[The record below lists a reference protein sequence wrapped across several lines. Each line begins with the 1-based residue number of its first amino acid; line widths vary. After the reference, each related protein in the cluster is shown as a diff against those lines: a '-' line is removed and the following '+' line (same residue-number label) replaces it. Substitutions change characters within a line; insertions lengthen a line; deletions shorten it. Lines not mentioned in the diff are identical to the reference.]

1 MTQLPRLAALRHNN
15 FRLLWGG
22 QMVSNIGSQMQI
34 FAINWH
40 VYELLQ
46 NRVYSFVL
54 LNQHFTLNEQVLGLG
69 TLGAVRILPIFLF
82 ALLGGLLADRHD
94 RRLLIIW
101 AQILAGLSTLML
113 TILTFSGHITVPL
126 LYMFTAINVAISAF
140 DEPAQTALYPELVPL
155 EHLPNAATLYSLL
168 WNAGT
173 ITGPALAG
181 LLIASTSLGVVYLI
195 NTLSFMVA
203 LLAVIFIRHQAVG
216 PQSLRLSRFT
226 TSETPTGNLKDC
238 GPTAQ
243 GQADKQEVQEEL
255 LQMNWRN
262 IAEGF
267 RFVWGTRLIRGAMF
281 LDCAATFFAS
291 ARTMLPFVAGQMLH
305 VGVQGYGLLAI
316 AQPIGSFSAGLIMAL
331 KKRLDK
337 QGPLLI
343 GGALLYGLAT
353 AFFGLSTSFVLSAIL
368 FCLTGVGDML
378 STVVRANI
386 RQQWTP
392 DALRGRMNGV
402 QMIVAFGGPQMGE
415 LEAGIVA
422 SLIGVPLTIFT
433 GGIITVLII
442 GWFAWSYPELRT
454 YSTYDAKMDL

>member
-1 MTQLPRLAALRHNN
+1 VSQPPRLAALRHNN

-34 FAINWH
+34 FTINWH

-46 NRVYSFVL
+46 NRVYSFAL
-54 LNQHFTLNEQVLGLG
+54 LNWHLTFNAQVLGLG
-69 TLGAVRILPIFLF
+69 MLGAVRILPIFLF
-82 ALLGGLLADRHD
+82 AMFGGLLADRHD

-101 AQILAGLSTLML
+101 AQVLAGLSTLLL
-113 TILTFSGHITVPL
+113 TILTFSGYITVPL
-126 LYMFTAINVAISAF
+126 LYIFTAINVAISAF

-168 WNAGT
+168 WDTGT

-181 LLIASTSLGVVYLI
+181 LLIASTSLGVVYLL
-195 NTLSFMVA
+195 NTLSFIVA
-203 LLAVIFIRHQAVG
+203 LLAVIFISHRRPVDK
-216 PQSLRLSRFT
+216 R
-226 TSETPTGNLKDC
+226 ET
-238 GPTAQ
+238 
-243 GQADKQEVQEEL
+243 QEAL
-255 LQMNWRN
+255 LQMNWHN
-262 IAEGF
+262 VVEGF

-305 VGVQGYGLLAI
+305 VGVRGYSLLAI
-316 AQPIGSFSAGLIMAL
+316 AQPIGSFSTGIILAL
-331 KKRLDK
+331 QKRLHR

-353 AFFGLSTSFVLSAIL
+353 AFFGLSTSFMLSAIL
-368 FCLTGVGDML
+368 FGLTGVGDML
-378 STVVRANI
+378 STVVRSNI

-422 SLIGVPLTIFT
+422 ALIGVPLTIFT
-433 GGIITVLII
+433 GGIITVFII
-442 GWFAWSYPELRT
+442 GWFAWRYPELRKYNT
-454 YSTYDAKMDL
+454 YNEAISLPHSAETNYAD

>member
-1 MTQLPRLAALRHNN
+1 VSQPPRLAALRHNN

-34 FAINWH
+34 FTINWH

-46 NRVYSFVL
+46 NRVYSFAL
-54 LNQHFTLNEQVLGLG
+54 LNWHLTFNAQVLGLG
-69 TLGAVRILPIFLF
+69 MLGAVRILPIFLF
-82 ALLGGLLADRHD
+82 AMFGGLLADRHD

-101 AQILAGLSTLML
+101 AQVLAGLSTLLL
-113 TILTFSGHITVPL
+113 TILTFSGYITVPL
-126 LYMFTAINVAISAF
+126 LYIFTAINVAISAF

-168 WNAGT
+168 WDTGT

-181 LLIASTSLGVVYLI
+181 LLIASTSLGVVYLL
-195 NTLSFMVA
+195 NTLSFIVA
-203 LLAVIFIRHQAVG
+203 LLAVIFISHRRPVDK
-216 PQSLRLSRFT
+216 R
-226 TSETPTGNLKDC
+226 ET
-238 GPTAQ
+238 
-243 GQADKQEVQEEL
+243 QEAL
-255 LQMNWRN
+255 LQMNWHDVV
-262 IAEGF
+262 EGF
-267 RFVWGTRLIRGAMF
+267 RFVWSTRLIRGAMF

-305 VGVQGYGLLAI
+305 VGVRGYSLLAI
-316 AQPIGSFSAGLIMAL
+316 AQPIGSFSSGIILAL
-331 KKRLDK
+331 QKRLHR

-353 AFFGLSTSFVLSAIL
+353 AFFGLSTSFVLSIIL
-368 FCLTGVGDML
+368 FGLTGAGDML
-378 STVVRANI
+378 STVVRSNI

-422 SLIGVPLTIFT
+422 ALIGVPLTIFT
-433 GGIITVLII
+433 GGIITVFII
-442 GWFAWSYPELRT
+442 GWFAWRYPELRKYNT
-454 YSTYDAKMDL
+454 YNEAISLPTPVETDYAD

>member
-1 MTQLPRLAALRHNN
+1 MI
-15 FRLLWGG
+15 
-22 QMVSNIGSQMQI
+22 SNIGSQMQV

-46 NRVYSFVL
+46 KRVYSFAL
-54 LNQHFTLNEQVLGLG
+54 LKWHLTINAQVLGLG

-82 ALLGGLLADRHD
+82 AMFGGLLADRHD

-101 AQILAGLSTLML
+101 AQILAGLSTLIL
-113 TILTFSGHITVPL
+113 TILTFTGHITVPL
-126 LYMFTAINVAISAF
+126 LYIFTAINVAISAF

-168 WNAGT
+168 WDTGT

-181 LLIASTSLGVVYLI
+181 LVIVSTSLGVVYLV
-195 NTLSFMVA
+195 NTLSFLVV
-203 LLAVIFIRHQAVG
+203 LLAVLFIRYRRQAN
-216 PQSLRLSRFT
+216 Q
-226 TSETPTGNLKDC
+226 
-238 GPTAQ
+238 
-243 GQADKQEVQEEL
+243 QERQEEL
-255 LQMNWRN
+255 LQLNWHN
-262 IAEGF
+262 VVEGF
-267 RFVWGTRLIRGAMF
+267 RFVWNTRLIRGAMF

-305 VGVQGYGLLAI
+305 VGVQGYSLLAI
-316 AQPIGSFSAGLIMAL
+316 AQPIGSFSTGIVLAL
-331 KKRLDK
+331 KKRLHR
-337 QGPLLI
+337 QGSLLI

-368 FCLTGVGDML
+368 FGLTGAGDML
-378 STVVRANI
+378 STVVRSNI

-433 GGIITVLII
+433 GGIITMLII

-454 YSTYDAKMDL
+454 YSTYNEKNVL

>member
-1 MTQLPRLAALRHNN
+1 
-15 FRLLWGG
+15 
-22 QMVSNIGSQMQI
+22 MQV

-46 NRVYSFVL
+46 KRVYSFAL
-54 LNQHFTLNEQVLGLG
+54 LKWHLTINAQVLGLG

-82 ALLGGLLADRHD
+82 AMFGGLLADRHD

-101 AQILAGLSTLML
+101 AQILAGLSTLIL
-113 TILTFSGHITVPL
+113 TILTFTGHITVPL
-126 LYMFTAINVAISAF
+126 LYIFTAINVAISAF

-168 WNAGT
+168 WDTGT

-181 LLIASTSLGVVYLI
+181 LVIVSTSLGVVYLV
-195 NTLSFMVA
+195 NTLSFLVV
-203 LLAVIFIRHQAVG
+203 LLAVFFIRYRRQAN
-216 PQSLRLSRFT
+216 Q
-226 TSETPTGNLKDC
+226 
-238 GPTAQ
+238 
-243 GQADKQEVQEEL
+243 QERQEEL
-255 LQMNWRN
+255 LQLNWHN
-262 IAEGF
+262 VVEGF
-267 RFVWGTRLIRGAMF
+267 RFVWNTRLIRGAMF

-305 VGVQGYGLLAI
+305 VGVQGYSLLAI
-316 AQPIGSFSAGLIMAL
+316 AQPIGSFSTGIVLAL
-331 KKRLDK
+331 KKRLHR
-337 QGPLLI
+337 QGSLLI

-368 FCLTGVGDML
+368 FGLTGAGDML
-378 STVVRANI
+378 STVVRSNI

-422 SLIGVPLTIFT
+422 ALIGVPLTIFT
-433 GGIITVLII
+433 GGIITVFII
-442 GWFAWSYPELRT
+442 GWFAWRYPELRK
-454 YSTYDAKMDL
+454 YSTYDEAINETISQEASIQ

>member
-1 MTQLPRLAALRHNN
+1 MI
-15 FRLLWGG
+15 
-22 QMVSNIGSQMQI
+22 SNIGSQMQV

-46 NRVYSFVL
+46 KRVYSFAL
-54 LNQHFTLNEQVLGLG
+54 LKWHLTINAQVLGLG

-82 ALLGGLLADRHD
+82 AMFGGLLADRHD

-101 AQILAGLSTLML
+101 AQILAGLSTLIL
-113 TILTFSGHITVPL
+113 TILTFTGHITVPL
-126 LYMFTAINVAISAF
+126 LYIFTAINVAISAF

-168 WNAGT
+168 WDTGT

-181 LLIASTSLGVVYLI
+181 LVIVSTSLGVVYLV
-195 NTLSFMVA
+195 NTLSFLVV
-203 LLAVIFIRHQAVG
+203 LLAVFFIRYRRQAN
-216 PQSLRLSRFT
+216 Q
-226 TSETPTGNLKDC
+226 
-238 GPTAQ
+238 
-243 GQADKQEVQEEL
+243 QERQEEL
-255 LQMNWRN
+255 LQLNWHN
-262 IAEGF
+262 VVEGF
-267 RFVWGTRLIRGAMF
+267 RFVWNTRLIRGAMF

-305 VGVQGYGLLAI
+305 VGVQGYSLLAI
-316 AQPIGSFSAGLIMAL
+316 AQPIGSFSTGIVLAL
-331 KKRLDK
+331 KKRLHR
-337 QGPLLI
+337 QGSLLI

-368 FCLTGVGDML
+368 FGLTGAGDML
-378 STVVRANI
+378 STVVRSNI

-422 SLIGVPLTIFT
+422 ALIGVPLTIFT
-433 GGIITVLII
+433 GGIITVFII
-442 GWFAWSYPELRT
+442 GWFAWRYPELRK
-454 YSTYDAKMDL
+454 YSTYDEAINETISQEASIQ

>member
-1 MTQLPRLAALRHNN
+1 VTQTPRLAALRHNN

-22 QMVSNIGSQMQI
+22 QIISTIGSQMQI

-40 VYELLQ
+40 VYQLLQ
-46 NRVYSFVL
+46 NHVYSFAL
-54 LNQHFTLNEQVLGLG
+54 LNWHFTLNAQVLGLG
-69 TLGAVRILPIFLF
+69 TLGAVRVLPIFLF
-82 ALLGGLLADRHD
+82 AMFGGLLADRHD

-101 AQILAGLSTLML
+101 AQVLASLSTLIL
-113 TILTFSGHITVPL
+113 TILTFSGHVTVPL
-126 LYMFTAINVAISAF
+126 LYIFTAINVAISAF
-140 DEPAQTALYPELVPL
+140 DEPAQTALYPELVPV

-168 WNAGT
+168 WNTGT

-181 LLIASTSLGVVYLI
+181 ILIGSTSLGCVYLV
-195 NTLSFMVA
+195 NTLSFVVA
-203 LLAVIFIRHQAVG
+203 LLAVIFIRHHKQEG
-216 PQSLRLSRFT
+216 
-226 TSETPTGNLKDC
+226 
-238 GPTAQ
+238 
-243 GQADKQEVQEEL
+243 KQEVQEEL
-255 LQMNWRN
+255 LQMNWHSVV
-262 IAEGF
+262 EGF

-305 VGVQGYGLLAI
+305 VGVRGYGLLAI
-316 AQPIGSFSAGLIMAL
+316 AQPIGSFSTGIVLAL
-331 KKRLDK
+331 KKRLHK

-353 AFFGLSTSFVLSAIL
+353 ACFGLSTSFVLSAIL

-378 STVVRANI
+378 STVVRSNI

-392 DALRGRMNGV
+392 AALRGRMNGV

-422 SLIGVPLTIFT
+422 ALIGVPLTIFT
-433 GGIITVLII
+433 GGIITVFII
-442 GWFAWSYPELRT
+442 GWFAWRYPELRT
-454 YSTYDAKMDL
+454 YNNKPTF

>member
-1 MTQLPRLAALRHNN
+1 MTQPPRLAALRHHN
-15 FRLLWGG
+15 FRLLWVG
-22 QMVSNIGSQMQI
+22 QMISNIGSQMQV

-46 NRVYSFVL
+46 KRVYSFAL
-54 LNQHFTLNEQVLGLG
+54 LKWHLTINAQVLGLG

-82 ALLGGLLADRHD
+82 AMFGGLLADRHD

-101 AQILAGLSTLML
+101 AQILAGLSTLIL
-113 TILTFSGHITVPL
+113 TILTFTGHITVPL
-126 LYMFTAINVAISAF
+126 LYIFTAINVAISAF

-168 WNAGT
+168 WDTGT

-181 LLIASTSLGVVYLI
+181 LVIVSTSLGVVYLV
-195 NTLSFMVA
+195 NTLSFLVV
-203 LLAVIFIRHQAVG
+203 LLAVFFIRYRRQAN
-216 PQSLRLSRFT
+216 Q
-226 TSETPTGNLKDC
+226 
-238 GPTAQ
+238 
-243 GQADKQEVQEEL
+243 QERQEEL
-255 LQMNWRN
+255 LQLNWHN
-262 IAEGF
+262 VVEGF
-267 RFVWGTRLIRGAMF
+267 RFVWNTRLIRGAMF

-305 VGVQGYGLLAI
+305 VGVQGYSLLAI
-316 AQPIGSFSAGLIMAL
+316 AQPIGSFSTGIVLAL
-331 KKRLDK
+331 KKRLHR
-337 QGPLLI
+337 QGSLLI

-368 FCLTGVGDML
+368 FGLTGAGDML
-378 STVVRANI
+378 STVVRSNI

-422 SLIGVPLTIFT
+422 ALIGVPLTIFT
-433 GGIITVLII
+433 GGIITVFII
-442 GWFAWSYPELRT
+442 GWFAWRYPELRK
-454 YSTYDAKMDL
+454 YSTYDEAINETISQEASIQ

>member
-1 MTQLPRLAALRHNN
+1 MI
-15 FRLLWGG
+15 
-22 QMVSNIGSQMQI
+22 SNIGSQMQV

-46 NRVYSFVL
+46 KRVYSFAL
-54 LNQHFTLNEQVLGLG
+54 LKWHLTINAQVLGLG

-82 ALLGGLLADRHD
+82 AMFGGLLADRHD

-101 AQILAGLSTLML
+101 AQILAGLSTLIL
-113 TILTFSGHITVPL
+113 TILTFTGHITVPL
-126 LYMFTAINVAISAF
+126 LYIFTAINVAISAF

-168 WNAGT
+168 WDTGT

-181 LLIASTSLGVVYLI
+181 LVIVSTSLGVVYLV
-195 NTLSFMVA
+195 NTLSFLVV
-203 LLAVIFIRHQAVG
+203 LLAVLFIRYRRQAN
-216 PQSLRLSRFT
+216 Q
-226 TSETPTGNLKDC
+226 
-238 GPTAQ
+238 
-243 GQADKQEVQEEL
+243 QERQEEL
-255 LQMNWRN
+255 LQLNWHN
-262 IAEGF
+262 VVEGF
-267 RFVWGTRLIRGAMF
+267 RFVWNTRLIRGAMF

-305 VGVQGYGLLAI
+305 VGVQGYSLLAI
-316 AQPIGSFSAGLIMAL
+316 AQPIGSFSTGIVLAL
-331 KKRLDK
+331 KKRLHR
-337 QGPLLI
+337 QGSLLI

-368 FCLTGVGDML
+368 FSLTGAGDML
-378 STVVRANI
+378 STVVRSNI

-422 SLIGVPLTIFT
+422 ALIGVPLTIFT
-433 GGIITVLII
+433 GGIITVFII
-442 GWFAWSYPELRT
+442 GWFAWRYPELRK
-454 YSTYDAKMDL
+454 YSTYDEAINETISQEASIQ